1 MASPRTPA
9 TGCSTAMTT
18 RRAPAS
24 TRAATAASSPT
35 TEPWKGSRLRYA
47 TPPRAAPSARCAA
60 RISARVPPWPI
71 WKVSATTAPEGSTRT
86 HPLLGWGWVRPSEP
100 AARSDARTRWARSS
114 GVNGVEM
121 EGEEEGASEEVSA
134 MAGAIVRRRREEAS
148 RRREAR
154 IIALGTAAGARV
166 RARPRRAAGVAAA
179 RIAKR
184 SLPSETRGVSGLGRL
199 LARRRGVDA
208 SCGARQA
215 LAAGSIP
222 NSLTRVV
229 FVHAGVP
236 MG

>member
-1 MASPRTPA
+1 MRGEDLRAGAALAHLEGLGDHRAGGVDEDTSA
-9 TGCSTAMTT
+9 LGVGLGQAVGTGGEVG
-18 RRAPAS
+18 RAD
-24 TRAATAASSPT
+24 
-35 TEPWKGSRLRYA
+35 EVGE
-47 TPPRAAPSARCAA
+47 
-60 RISARVPPWPI
+60 I
-71 WKVSATTAPEGSTRT
+71 
-86 HPLLGWGWVRPSEP
+86 VRGE
-100 AARSDARTRWARSS
+100 RGGD
-114 GVNGVEM
+114 G
-121 EGEEEGASEEVSA
+121 GEEEGASEEVSA